1 MNYLK
6 IIIPRIDYIAS
17 VILFCIGFYA
27 VVIKPNIIK
36 KVIGLNI
43 METSVYLFLIASS
56 DIRFGPLL
64 SNWAMPNEL
73 ENAIE
78 AAEAAAG
85 HVPMVNPVPSALIL
99 TAIVVSLSITAF
111 TLALA
116 VAIYNKYGT
125 LDTRKIS
132 TLRG

>member
-1 MNYLK
+1 M
-6 IIIPRIDYIAS
+6 PRIDYIAS

-56 DIRFGPLL
+56 DIRLGPLTV
-64 SNWAMPNEL
+64 NWAMPNEL
-73 ENAIE
+73 ESAIE

-85 HVPMVNPVPSALIL
+85 HVAMVNPIPSALIL
-99 TAIVVSLSITAF
+99 TTIVVSLSITAF

-132 TLRG
+132 KLRG

>member
-1 MNYLK
+1 M
-6 IIIPRIDYIAS
+6 
-17 VILFCIGFYA
+17 
-27 VVIKPNIIK
+27 VIKPNIIK

-56 DIRFGPLL
+56 DIRLGPFTQ
-64 SNWAMPNEL
+64 SWALPNEL
-73 ENAIE
+73 NNAIE

-85 HVPMVNPVPSALIL
+85 HVAMVNPIPSALIL

-132 TLRG
+132 KLRG